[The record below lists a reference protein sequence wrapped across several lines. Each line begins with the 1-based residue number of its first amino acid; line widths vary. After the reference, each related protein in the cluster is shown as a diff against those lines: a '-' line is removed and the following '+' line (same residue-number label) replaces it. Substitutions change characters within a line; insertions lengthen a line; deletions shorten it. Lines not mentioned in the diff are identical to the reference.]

1 MQTYR
6 CCCQGCPPRNH
17 WTTMF
22 CLLGF
27 TFCWSSIKAIACT
40 GEGCILHVSSVY
52 WDCTHYRHGRRGF
65 LWCGLCYT
73 TCAAEL
79 CKRKAKRNLSWPNLS
94 TCLPKAWANPLN
106 NCDLLAETGR
116 LNSYSCNLSSQLW
129 DSSLIFTSLKY
140 SCQVVNVWL
149 VYNRWRKYCKA
160 WGIFLV

>member
-6 CCCQGCPPRNH
+6 CCCQGCPLRNH

-27 TFCWSSIKAIACT
+27 TFCWSSIKAIVCT

-52 WDCTHYRHGRRGF
+52 WDCTHYRHGKRGF
-65 LWCGLCYT
+65 MWCGLCYT

-149 VYNRWRKYCKA
+149 AYNRWRKYWKA